1 MHFLLMRIITRR
13 KAMLKWF
20 TFRGFF
26 TWYSTLSQPCRL
38 CRVKHEKKMNNNIR
52 MKHKKNPFILQSKA
66 KEQTTRGR
74 NTHTTITEKEQM
86 QRRLTFKVQLIA
98 SFGNFRS
105 VILKMS
111 LTFFDLY
118 AIQSSL
124 KNTSSWY
131 PGHTQS
137 SQGLG

>member
-1 MHFLLMRIITRR
+1 
-13 KAMLKWF
+13 
-20 TFRGFF
+20 
-26 TWYSTLSQPCRL
+26 
-38 CRVKHEKKMNNNIR
+38 MNNNIR

-124 KNTSSWY
+124 KNTSS
-131 PGHTQS
+131 
-137 SQGLG
+137 